1 MGDSACL
8 MHAFSYAS
16 AIPNEA
22 KQGNRMHALGESI
35 SFGRFTNESLAWE
48 KWSTF
53 SHKRY
58 VEEAERYA
66 QPGSVAQK
74 KAFFEAHFKRIAA
87 QKAAAAAALLEQ
99 SNTTPS
105 SNTTKQDLDAE
116 ITPNT
121 LIAENAAPLQ
131 GPLTPVAPEK
141 ELTNGIMRENKETI
155 SGSELS
161 ETSHTDKP
169 LLKAK
174 QSSSSKQDDDDVTCV
189 TSKKRSAFSSFKS
202 SVHSIKT
209 KFPSSPSR
217 HNIPPHVNKENNFT
231 PFTDNQTSV
240 LKNEKRSTSNSLS
253 KLMNFTPA
261 KEPDKVPPP
270 LPSTLKKESS
280 KVVPNAV
287 KKCATPLRTPVTTSD
302 GASERPMT
310 TPSSENRRMTTPIH
324 PTASGSQTAGP
335 KWNILSAVCPKSFTA
350 CRNKLQSPSL
360 STPFLLRTEERAAR
374 RKQLE
379 EKFNAKEVQKVQLQT
394 KFKEKAEM
402 EIRKL
407 RQSFCFRARPLPKFY
422 KERETTKNYTKKT
435 PVKRSQSPKPGTKPS
450 KSTMAS
456 QPPSTYS
463 TKKRSYKNSGKKNS
477 SKPLN
482 SQTLPMVV
490 SHDQNASP
498 NIQHQF
504 GVSPN

>member
-22 KQGNRMHALGESI
+22 KQGNRMHAPGESI

-74 KAFFEAHFKRIAA
+74 KAFFEAHYKRIAA
-87 QKAAAAAALLEQ
+87 QKAAAALLEQ
-99 SNTTPS
+99 SNITPS
-105 SNTTKQDLDAE
+105 SNSTKKDPDVE
-116 ITPNT
+116 ITQNT
-121 LIAENAAPLQ
+121 LTAANAAPVK
-131 GPLTPVAPEK
+131 GPLTTVAPEK
-141 ELTNGIMRENKETI
+141 ELTNGIVRENKETI

-161 ETSHTDKP
+161 QMSHTDKP
-169 LLKAK
+169 LLKVK
-174 QSSSSKQDDDDVTCV
+174 SSSSKQDDDDVTCV

-209 KFPSSPSR
+209 KFPSSPAR
-217 HNIPPHVNKENNFT
+217 HNITCHVNKENNFT
-231 PFTDNQTSV
+231 PITKNQTSV
-240 LKNEKRSTSNSLS
+240 LANEKRSSSNSLS
-253 KLMNFTPA
+253 KLMNYTPA

-270 LPSTLKKESS
+270 PPTTLKKEIS
-280 KVVPNAV
+280 KVAPNAV
-287 KKCATPLRTPVTTSD
+287 KKCATPLKTTVATSD
-302 GASERPMT
+302 GATKRPMT
-310 TPSSENRRMTTPIH
+310 TPSSENRSMTTPIH
-324 PTASGSQTAGP
+324 PTVSGSQTASP

-374 RKQLE
+374 RKQKLE

-394 KFKEKAEM
+394 TIKEKAEM

-422 KERETTKNYTKKT
+422 KERETAKNYTKKT
-435 PVKRSQSPKPGTKPS
+435 PVKCSQSPKPGTKPS
-450 KSTMAS
+450 NSTMVS

-463 TKKRSYKNSGKKNS
+463 TKKRSYKKSGKKNS
-477 SKPLN
+477 SKPIN
-482 SQTLPMVV
+482 SQTLPTVV

>member
-8 MHAFSYAS
+8 MQAFSYAS

-35 SFGRFTNESLAWE
+35 SFGRFTNESLAWD

-87 QKAAAAAALLEQ
+87 QKAAALLEQ
-99 SNTTPS
+99 DP
-105 SNTTKQDLDAE
+105 DAE
-116 ITPNT
+116 ITPNILT
-121 LIAENAAPLQ
+121 AENAAPVHK

-141 ELTNGIMRENKETI
+141 ELTNGIVRENKETI
-155 SGSELS
+155 SGSELTQ
-161 ETSHTDKP
+161 TSHTEKP
-169 LLKAK
+169 LLKVK
-174 QSSSSKQDDDDVTCV
+174 SSSSKQDDDDVTCV

-202 SVHSIKT
+202 SVHSIKS
-209 KFPSSPSR
+209 KLPSSPVR

-231 PFTDNQTSV
+231 PFAKNQTSV
-240 LKNEKRSTSNSLS
+240 LTNEKRSTSNSLS

-270 LPSTLKKESS
+270 PPTTLKKESS
-280 KVVPNAV
+280 KVAPNAV
-287 KKCATPLRTPVTTSD
+287 KKCATPLKNTVATSD
-302 GASERPMT
+302 GASKRPMT
-310 TPSSENRRMTTPIH
+310 TPSSENRSMTTPIH
-324 PTASGSQTAGP
+324 PTASGSQTAGH

-394 KFKEKAEM
+394 KIKEKAEM

-422 KERETTKNYTKKT
+422 QERETAKNYTKKT

-450 KSTMAS
+450 NSTMVS

-482 SQTLPMVV
+482 SQTLPMVL